1 MRAHDALIKK
11 LDGLLDKDKFMRR
24 VLLDMHETLDDRI
37 FNKGKA
43 NEGQNFSQGLTYKS
57 GKTGDYSKSYGN
69 KRLKK
74 LGSSSVDFVN
84 LQFTNDFRKDWTLI
98 ITDREYGHGFKRVR
112 PADKK
117 TSKKKKKKPPI
128 HNYDLSL
135 FLEDKY
141 NKDIF
146 KLSQSERKHLSD
158 ILGKQLK
165 IELS

>member
-1 MRAHDALIKK
+1 MSNSEAIRAHDALIKK

-98 ITDREYGHGFKRVR
+98 ITDREYGHGFKRAR
-112 PADKK
+112 S
-117 TSKKKKKKPPI
+117 TGNNI
-128 HNYDLSL
+128 HNGDLSE
-135 FLEDKY
+135 FLEKKY
-141 NKDIF
+141 KKDIF

-158 ILGKQLK
+158 ILGKQVK
-165 IELS
+165 IEFS